1 MGIQSFLKAKKG
13 DPDWT
18 FTPEQYFDKE
28 FKVIDAN
35 LIELRQGKSDSIIL
49 RQSPSEKEM
58 LAKHLRID
66 VREGS
71 TLDLAIINEAADKM
85 QQVFIYDIRVR
96 EGGHIN
102 MGIFAKGGKL
112 NKHIIQVILDEGAN
126 FNSYGHILNSCGG
139 DTEVVSKIEHHG
151 SYSVSNQFYTC
162 EAGKGSQT
170 VFQSMVNVPKEVG
183 YGTVGIESINLI
195 QGPGGMCH
203 CVPEVYNL
211 SDSFKVS
218 SGVDTEILDPERIY
232 YLQTR
237 GLKQSAAEAMLIL
250 AHRQQVL
257 SLIQI
262 PEIKEEIEQ
271 ILIA

>member
-1 MGIQSFLKAKKG
+1 MGIQSFLKAQKG

-28 FKVIDAN
+28 FKLIDAN
-35 LIELRQGKSDSIIL
+35 LIELRQGKSDSIVL
-49 RQSPSEKEM
+49 RQVPSEKEL

-71 TLDLAIINEAADKM
+71 ALDLAIINEAAANI

-102 MGIFAKGGKL
+102 MGLFAKGGKL
-112 NKHIIQVILDEGAN
+112 NKHIIQVILDDGAN
-126 FNSYGHILNSCGG
+126 FNSYGHILNSCEG
-139 DTEVVSKIEHHG
+139 DTEVISKIEHHG
-151 SYSVSNQFYTC
+151 SYSISNQFYTC
-162 EAGKGSQT
+162 EAGRGSQT

-195 QGPGGMCH
+195 HGPAGRCH
-203 CVPEVYNL
+203 CVPSVYNL

-218 SGVDTEILDPERIY
+218 SGVDTEILDPDRIY

-237 GLKQSAAEAMLIL
+237 GMKQSSAEAMLIF

-257 SLIQI
+257 ALIQI

-271 ILIA
+271 ILLA